1 MAKVAINGF
10 GRIGRIFLRVAF
22 ERPEIEVV
30 AINDLGDL
38 ENLAYLLRHDSVYRE
53 WKHDVSVREGK
64 LVIDGKEIAFLQ
76 EKDATQL
83 PWADLGVDVVVEST
97 GFYETFEKSK
107 AHLAAGAK
115 RVVISAPAKD
125 KECAD
130 SKTILMGINEE
141 ELEAVIVS
149 SNGSCTTN
157 SVHPVMQTLNETIG
171 VKKAMLMT
179 VHAYTATQKLVDGPD
194 KGDWR
199 RGRAAA
205 QNISPSTTGAAIAV
219 TRAVKDLEGKFDGIA
234 LRVPVVSGSLS
245 TVTFLAGRPTTVEE
259 VNRVLEEAAR
269 SDRWKGIF
277 ATTKDPL
284 VSSDIIGISYASLVD
299 LALTKVIDGDLVSIG
314 AWYDN
319 EMGYTHMLVDHVIKA
334 AALVAAK

>member
-22 ERPEIEVV
+22 SRPEIEVV

-38 ENLAYLLRHDSVYRE
+38 ENLAYLLRHDSVYRG
-53 WKHDVSVREGK
+53 WDHDVSVRDGK
-64 LVIDGKEIAFLQ
+64 LVIDGKEILFIQ
-76 EKDATQL
+76 EKDAAKL
-83 PWADLGVDVVVEST
+83 PWGDLGIDVVVEST

-107 AHLAAGAK
+107 VHLAAGAK

-125 KECAD
+125 DECAD
-130 SKTILMGINEE
+130 AKTILMGINEE
-141 ELEAVIVS
+141 ALSDVIVS

-157 SVHPVMQTLNETIG
+157 SVHPVMQTLNETVG
-171 VKKAMLMT
+171 VKKAMLIT
-179 VHAYTATQKLVDGPD
+179 VHAYTATQKLVDSPD

-219 TRAVKDLEGKFDGIA
+219 TRAVKDLKGKFDGIA
-234 LRVPVVSGSLS
+234 VRVPVVSGSLS
-245 TVTFLAGRPTTVEE
+245 TVTFLAGRPTTVAEI
-259 VNRVLEEAAR
+259 NDALTKAAE
-269 SDRWKGIF
+269 SDRWKGVF
-277 ATTKDPL
+277 ATTTDPL
-284 VSSDIIGISYASLVD
+284 VSSDIIGISYASIVD

-319 EMGYTHMLVDHVIKA
+319 EMGYTHMLVEHVIKA
-334 AALVAAK
+334 AALAQK